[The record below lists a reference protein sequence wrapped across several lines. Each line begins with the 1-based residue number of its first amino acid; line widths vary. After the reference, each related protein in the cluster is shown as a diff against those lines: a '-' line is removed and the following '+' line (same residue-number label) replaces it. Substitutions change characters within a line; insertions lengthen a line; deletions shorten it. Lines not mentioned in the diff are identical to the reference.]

1 MSAARCFVIVFD
13 VGHAELWHH
22 QSRNGQ
28 VKIGRRSGGA
38 GLWQKLGLV
47 DKCLG
52 VGCAEFGRAT
62 TNCIRFKVGA
72 SFEQLHG
79 ILIIIIFARRPEFLE
94 NLVTE
99 RGADL
104 SPTIKMKLLN
114 IEAAASLLM
123 RNDYKGSH
131 LPADSSIYDVPLAY
145 SKNKQILVTGLLDAL
160 KSLIPS
166 ETYVRTGVD
175 TKMGFVIGEFG
186 LKNIESKFS

>member
-1 MSAARCFVIVFD
+1 MNICT
-13 VGHAELWHH
+13 
-22 QSRNGQ
+22 Q
-28 VKIGRRSGGA
+28 
-38 GLWQKLGLV
+38 
-47 DKCLG
+47 
-52 VGCAEFGRAT
+52 
-62 TNCIRFKVGA
+62 
-72 SFEQLHG
+72 
-79 ILIIIIFARRPEFLE
+79 ILIIIFARRPEFLE

-131 LPADSSIYDVPLAY
+131 LPGDSSIYDVPLAY

-186 LKNIESKFS
+186 LKNIESKITIFIILFVSVVVSLKEGLYNLLNI